1 MKISAWRQLPLPYP
15 RQMKGDE
22 IRRLCAGHKSGQES
36 AIKMDLYDSKWQLL
50 RYLNQPRHTALQ
62 AKSIYCVLRYQ
73 GHRSSAARKN
83 RAPPTDK
90 VAALQPQQNR
100 TAKRVADYVHICII
114 GYSFFA
120 FRHVARCRSP
130 PLLTFAHHK
139 CQKRRKACTRDIFG

>member
-36 AIKMDLYDSKWQLL
+36 AIKMDLDDSKWQLL

-83 RAPPTDK
+83 RAPPTAAAKILLQCLQAFK
-90 VAALQPQQNR
+90 VLSVSVSMKLNI
-100 TAKRVADYVHICII
+100 IC
-114 GYSFFA
+114 
-120 FRHVARCRSP
+120 RHSSREWKSHMIVGLSSRA
-130 PLLTFAHHK
+130 
-139 CQKRRKACTRDIFG
+139 IW